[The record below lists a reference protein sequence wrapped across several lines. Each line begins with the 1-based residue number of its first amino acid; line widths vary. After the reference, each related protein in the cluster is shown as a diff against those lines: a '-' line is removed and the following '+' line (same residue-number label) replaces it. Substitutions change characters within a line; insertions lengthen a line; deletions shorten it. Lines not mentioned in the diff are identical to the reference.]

1 MLTNSLYTFFS
12 KRPVEIR
19 GVLLLKLPVIYSKL
33 LRESWRSEV
42 FSIKNSK
49 LYKKD
54 DVEKLNEFQLK
65 IDNLR
70 LKIHAKYIAFIS
82 LGIVV
87 WMVATGTANNSEFSD
102 WLSFASTLTSIILSV
117 IAIFMSI
124 SGESKTEGI
133 RNQME
138 ETAYRLDNAVDDV
151 SNANEEIKSSIIE
164 LQKKIDSMSEKVD
177 NFSKQ
182 NSNENIADN
191 SLKKD
196 IKFK

>member
-1 MLTNSLYTFFS
+1 
-12 KRPVEIR
+12 
-19 GVLLLKLPVIYSKL
+19 
-33 LRESWRSEV
+33 
-42 FSIKNSK
+42 
-49 LYKKD
+49 
-54 DVEKLNEFQLK
+54 
-65 IDNLR
+65 
-70 LKIHAKYIAFIS
+70 
-82 LGIVV
+82 
-87 WMVATGTANNSEFSD
+87 MVATGTANNSEFSD